1 MNGRKACRNG
11 ARTLSHAL
19 YLSTESP
26 AHYVSITWLIYMGN
40 REPEIAR
47 LDVESNELTKA
58 WALLREKLP
67 SDLQF
72 KFAQRPQGI
81 EDVFSLVRQIENEW
95 QAEKRKG
102 VSGRT
107 KTSFRKMCSVLGS
120 HSNLLGIL
128 PSSSHY
134 ASVFC
139 GTLQTLIQ
147 VRLLVLDVVTTDN
160 KSCIGLDEL

>member
-1 MNGRKACRNG
+1 MNGRKICQNG
-11 ARTLSHAL
+11 ARILSHAL
-19 YLSTESP
+19 YLSTERP
-26 AHYVSITWLIYMGN
+26 THYVSVTWLILVGN
-40 REPEIAR
+40 REPEIAK

-67 SDLQF
+67 CDLQL
-72 KFAQRPQGI
+72 KFAQRPQEI
-81 EDVFSLVRQIENEW
+81 EDVFGLVRQIENEW
-95 QAEKRKG
+95 QAEKGKG

-120 HSNLLGIL
+120 HSNLLSIL
-128 PSSSHY
+128 PSSSQY

-147 VRLLVLDVVTTDN
+147 VRLLVLGIMTTDD
-160 KSCIGLDEL
+160 KS